1 MGYDYA
7 LVYEGPVPLMSLMPW
22 QGTNV
27 LYRHV
32 KYTIPPAIALTLLY
46 RPLLTR
52 LDVYKILFL
61 VTV

>member
-1 MGYDYA
+1 MRLCEKA
-7 LVYEGPVPLMSLMPW
+7 PFRSCPSCHW
-22 QGTNV
+22 QGTDV

-32 KYTIPPAIALTLLY
+32 KYTIPPAIALTILY

-52 LDVYKILFL
+52 LDIYKILFL

>member
-1 MGYDYA
+1 MPPFL
-7 LVYEGPVPLMSLMPW
+7 LVLLMPW
-22 QGTNV
+22 LGTDA

>member
-1 MGYDYA
+1 MR
-7 LVYEGPVPLMSLMPW
+7 LCEKGPFLLVPLMPW
-22 QGTNV
+22 LGTDA